1 MSPHN
6 WLTYITTLSMTN
18 WYFAALEWWS
28 SWFSFFSFVSNWKFF
43 LFCSVTVWLISRN
56 LPMTDWRISWYS
68 PEIYW
73 WFTFFFPETDWRIFV
88 IFTCDQLVNFSVLAT
103 FWQYLWF
110 FFPVQLKNFGI
121 FLCDQ
126 LTYFTLFAHDLL
138 TNSVI
143 FYHSLYAQH
152 CDTHCKLSKRCV
164 DYFSSVKIWK
174 IKTWIKWIVSSM
186 NRGEKFCE
194 KKSLK
199 TGNFVKR

>member
-6 WLTYITTLSMTN
+6 WLTYITTFSMTN
-18 WYFAALEWWS
+18 WYFAALEWWN

-56 LPMTDWRISWYS
+56 LPMTDWRILWYS

-73 WFTFFFPETDWRIFV
+73 RFTFFSPWNWLKNFCDFYMWPIGEFFCSCNILTIFM
-88 IFTCDQLVNFSVLAT
+88 I
-103 FWQYLWF
+103 

-143 FYHSLYAQH
+143 FYHSIYAQC
-152 CDTHCKLSKRCV
+152 CDTHCKLSRRCV
-164 DYFSSVKIWK
+164 EMWSLYFSSVKIWK
-174 IKTWIKWIVSSM
+174 IKSWIKWIVSSM
-186 NRGEKFCE
+186 NRGENDKVLW
-194 KKSLK
+194 KQIS
-199 TGNFVKR
+199 